1 MKILSGCTSGYSP
14 KEEMVMKGT
23 VAAPGMALAVPH
35 LIRSPEIVV
44 EKLAITDVSEE
55 LAHFRQAAAD
65 CHFALERL
73 MDGMTGSVGD
83 DTVEILDFQ
92 LLLLED
98 TDFIGKIEKNIS
110 EEHVNCEY
118 AVKEASDGYIT
129 YLSELQDNDYLRER
143 GADVSDLSMQI
154 LRRLS
159 GVQED
164 TAEPDAEYIAI
175 GVDIA
180 PSRIAALNKSNLKGI
195 ILEKGGMTSHC
206 VILSRSLGIPCLI
219 ETAGIID
226 ASGTCAGMILLDA
239 ISGEAVIDPDV
250 NRIMAYRKYISD
262 EAAEKTGLAPYIHRE
277 TVTPDGARMKVCAN
291 ITTRHEAEELIR
303 QGGEGVGLFRS
314 ELLYMSQTGGPPSEE
329 QQYQEYSETAKAL
342 RGKPL
347 IIRTL
352 DIGGDKKIDYMDIG
366 NEDNPFLG
374 YRAIRFCLD
383 HPEIFKPQIA
393 AILRTGALGNV
404 RMMLPMIT
412 GKTEISAAKQIVGQV
427 KEELAARG
435 ERFDA
440 DMKIGVMVETP
451 AAIFDAGIL
460 AKEADFFSIGT
471 NDLAQYLFA
480 ADRTNVKVAAL
491 NSYYQPTLLRAVH
504 YVVSAAHAAGI
515 EAHICG
521 QAAETESLIPL
532 WIAMEVDELSV
543 SIPQI
548 TAVRRR
554 VCNTKKS
561 ECTGLLNTVLL
572 LETAEEVER
581 ALRSNRT
588 EVSV

>member
-1 MKILSGCTSGYSP
+1 
-14 KEEMVMKGT
+14 
-23 VAAPGMALAVPH
+23 
-35 LIRSPEIVV
+35 
-44 EKLAITDVSEE
+44 
-55 LAHFRQAAAD
+55 
-65 CHFALERL
+65 
-73 MDGMTGSVGD
+73 
-83 DTVEILDFQ
+83 
-92 LLLLED
+92 
-98 TDFIGKIEKNIS
+98 
-110 EEHVNCEY
+110 
-118 AVKEASDGYIT
+118 
-129 YLSELQDNDYLRER
+129 
-143 GADVSDLSMQI
+143 
-154 LRRLS
+154 
-159 GVQED
+159 
-164 TAEPDAEYIAI
+164 
-175 GVDIA
+175 
-180 PSRIAALNKSNLKGI
+180 
-195 ILEKGGMTSHC
+195 
-206 VILSRSLGIPCLI
+206 
-219 ETAGIID
+219 
-226 ASGTCAGMILLDA
+226 
-239 ISGEAVIDPDV
+239 
-250 NRIMAYRKYISD
+250 
-262 EAAEKTGLAPYIHRE
+262 
-277 TVTPDGARMKVCAN
+277 
-291 ITTRHEAEELIR
+291 
-303 QGGEGVGLFRS
+303 
-314 ELLYMSQTGGPPSEE
+314 
-329 QQYQEYSETAKAL
+329 
-342 RGKPL
+342 
-347 IIRTL
+347 
-352 DIGGDKKIDYMDIG
+352 
-366 NEDNPFLG
+366 
-374 YRAIRFCLD
+374 
-383 HPEIFKPQIA
+383 
-393 AILRTGALGNV
+393 
-404 RMMLPMIT
+404 MIT